1 MARCFFV
8 VQVEPGR
15 VLRLQLKANRP
26 LRTLLRNDEIRDA
39 CSRGGVVCWRST
51 GEAVPLNETGVQQQL
66 PSAEKHR
73 PGLSVH
79 LVITQPGTVSDAQSA
94 SSASSEPPEGLDAAG
109 VDTVA
114 EAAEATEAAEEP
126 EQDVAVLAKRLEQ
139 LGPRQA
145 HHHTRTAGGSSRAEA
160 VGESEAAEAAHRRA
174 EAASE
179 GVPYA
184 GAGEGVPPA
193 PPPCAAP

>member
-109 VDTVA
+109 SAPAGCELTCRGRGHGRGGGGGYRGGGGA
-114 EAAEATEAAEEP
+114 RAG
-126 EQDVAVLAKRLEQ
+126 RCC
-139 LGPRQA
+139 PRQA
-145 HHHTRTAGGSSRAEA
+145 AG
-160 VGESEAAEAAHRRA
+160 AAW
-174 EAASE
+174 AASS
-179 GVPYA
+179 
-184 GAGEGVPPA
+184 A
-193 PPPCAAP
+193 PSHPHRWRFFARRGGWRK